1 LVTNSLVI
9 TLLMVSFVPQ
19 VEQTVQ
25 GNWITQL
32 EKYKGKEMAHFTFG
46 FKSYAHLFY
55 TEQAS
60 FDDLKKAK
68 EIILKRLELGDSH
81 NLNEE
86 ERLAFHVYMR
96 DYVVRE
102 TDIPISIS
110 AKVQKFDEISEI
122 YPELKKVSEAN
133 GYGVYERA
141 EADGK

>member
-1 LVTNSLVI
+1 MLSKA
-9 TLLMVSFVPQ
+9 
-19 VEQTVQ
+19 EQT
-25 GNWITQL
+25 
-32 EKYKGKEMAHFTFG
+32 
-46 FKSYAHLFY
+46 
-55 TEQAS
+55 
-60 FDDLKKAK
+60 K

-86 ERLAFHVYMR
+86 ERLAFHVYLR

>member
-1 LVTNSLVI
+1 
-9 TLLMVSFVPQ
+9 
-19 VEQTVQ
+19 
-25 GNWITQL
+25 
-32 EKYKGKEMAHFTFG
+32 
-46 FKSYAHLFY
+46 LFY

-102 TDIPISIS
+102 TDIPVSIS
-110 AKVQKFDEISEI
+110 TKVQKFVEIREI
-122 YPELKKVSEAN
+122 YPELKKVYEAN

-141 EADGK
+141 NVLGK